1 MTVIGKSHRSNPN
14 EVAML
19 SRNRQPQVQ
28 IAATHRN
35 NLLKGLQH
43 RIELAR
49 IHGNDRLVQQ
59 LEAEADYLE

>member
-1 MTVIGKSHRSNPN
+1 MFSK
-14 EVAML
+14 
-19 SRNRQPQVQ
+19 NRQPRVQ

-49 IHGNDRLVQQ
+49 THGNDRLVQQ
-59 LEAEADYLE
+59 LEAEANYLD